1 MISIQTTE
9 GLVTWKPT
17 KDSVAYPRYALETL
31 TTTLKQIMEDEQNL
45 PISRLKQQHLPD
57 THNIHLALLSR
68 NHKYHKHLFKTSRT
82 TINQCHTLVFK
93 IYKQL
98 K

>member
-31 TTTLKQIMEDEQNL
+31 TTTLKQIMENEQNL
-45 PISRLKQQHLPD
+45 PISHLRQQHLPD

-68 NHKYHKHLFKTSRT
+68 NHNHLFKTTRT